1 MSTGLSQEL
10 EDGLDF
16 GDDEGEELT
25 IEEAEEGARAFDA
38 AQVHQQHRT
47 NNTAPTKPHTP
58 NDLNACV
65 IGGRNGGSGNDGDRR
80 FGRYGGHQ
88 DAPRQEGKGKITTF
102 STTPHTAPSPHC
114 VAPLAAAFVDGKPEV
129 RYRL

>member
-1 MSTGLSQEL
+1 MSSGLTQEM

-16 GDDEGEELT
+16 GDDEGEKLT

-65 IGGRNGGSGNDGDRR
+65 IGGRNGGSGNGNDR
-80 FGRYGGHQ
+80 
-88 DAPRQEGKGKITTF
+88 
-102 STTPHTAPSPHC
+102 
-114 VAPLAAAFVDGKPEV
+114 
-129 RYRL
+129 

>member
-38 AQVHQQHRT
+38 AQVDVEAEWALFNRRLEEIHRR
-47 NNTAPTKPHTP
+47 AAEQAKAQIEGELEEDREQDEDQRVMARHSVQLLDRSLKHKGTK
-58 NDLNACV
+58 
-65 IGGRNGGSGNDGDRR
+65 GGRGEHVWVPLQARGG
-80 FGRYGGHQ
+80 
-88 DAPRQEGKGKITTF
+88 
-102 STTPHTAPSPHC
+102 
-114 VAPLAAAFVDGKPEV
+114 
-129 RYRL
+129 